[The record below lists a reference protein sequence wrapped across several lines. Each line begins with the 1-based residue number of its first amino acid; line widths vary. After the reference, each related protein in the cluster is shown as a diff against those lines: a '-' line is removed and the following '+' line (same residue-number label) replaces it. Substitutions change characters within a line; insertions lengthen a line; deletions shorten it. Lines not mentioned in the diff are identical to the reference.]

1 MSDKVLQKTCPDC
14 ASQMSV
20 HVPDDEFLSMNIRIF
35 KVSVCGVCG
44 NFKKEFARLAELKRE
59 AWIILDRLNR
69 RHKNLKAERAA
80 GSKIENLS
88 MKISNIETKI
98 KTTRVGLDKLNE
110 KERGVSTQRDSHQQQ
125 LKERWA

>member
-1 MSDKVLQKTCPDC
+1 
-14 ASQMSV
+14 
-20 HVPDDEFLSMNIRIF
+20 MNIRIF

-125 LKERWA
+125 LKERWAR